1 MKYMAKAVSALAAAL
16 LLAGCGSQLDDDLP
30 SVLPSVDNIPG
41 KSASVNVHSADAPS
55 EDITLP
61 SEISAESTSDISAV
75 SENEFGSNYYDENGI
90 KEDFSFTPEYD
101 EDFFEN
107 DLFIGDSITTGYS
120 GYGILNE
127 KNIFA
132 KIGLNP
138 LTALDTEVSTVYGDV
153 LLSDAVSQAA
163 PKRAYIMLGSNGIEW
178 LACSNMLEAISDI
191 ADTIHD
197 SSPETQVICL
207 TIPPVTKEYDNS
219 NEELEVM
226 NKIRD
231 YNTRLAQLCD
241 DKEITCIDITTMLE
255 DNEGYFVYYYAET
268 DGVHFKPTAYKMILS
283 KIEYTLS

>member
-1 MKYMAKAVSALAAAL
+1 MKYMAKAVSALAVAAL
-16 LLAGCGSQLDDDLP
+16 LLTGCGSEIDEELP
-30 SVLPSVDNIPG
+30 SVLPSIDNIPG

-55 EDITLP
+55 EDISLPAPVTEETL
-61 SEISAESTSDISAV
+61 SETVTEYETTV
-75 SENEFGSNYYDENGI
+75 
-90 KEDFSFTPEYD
+90 KEEFSFTPEYD
-101 EDFFEN
+101 AEFFEN

-120 GYGILNE
+120 GYGILAE

-153 LLSDAVSQAA
+153 LLSDAVSQSA
-163 PKRAYIMLGSNGIEW
+163 PARAYIMLGSNGIEW
-178 LACSNMLEAISDI
+178 LACSNMLEAVSDI
-191 ADTIHD
+191 IDAVHD
-197 SSPETQVICL
+197 SSPETQIICL
-207 TIPPVTKEYDNS
+207 TIPPVTKEHDQDV
-219 NEELEVM
+219 EDLEVM

-231 YNTRLAQLCD
+231 YNSRLAEMCD